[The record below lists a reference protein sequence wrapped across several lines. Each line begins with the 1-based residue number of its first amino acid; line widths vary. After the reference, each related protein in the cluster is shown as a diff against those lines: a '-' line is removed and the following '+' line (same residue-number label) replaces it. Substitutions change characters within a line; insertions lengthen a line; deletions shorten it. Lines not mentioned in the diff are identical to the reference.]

1 MNIMNFYNSHMTN
14 YDKEGFDKGLVV
26 EQYKD
31 SSGNK
36 AKDHLDINGKLIWRK
51 TVLKDKSEAIS
62 YFDRNAQGSIINRYD
77 QIRNAKGEVVKSYEL
92 TRTGSGDSTVTVKM
106 TREFRGRNIIT
117 NSESYTGKGKGT
129 ISGYTRSSD
138 KVNRDGKIIH
148 NEMSKFDADNKLINT
163 TIMRYSHDDK
173 KNQII
178 ANGNI
183 KDINGKSIG
192 SIYTK
197 YHGDIPIE
205 IVTRNN
211 SGSGKETITQKFS
224 SDGKITFDSKEV
236 RDSYGDL
243 ISIDTRKYDSAGRI
257 THSEEM
263 SPETDRVFTENEY
276 KYDAFG
282 NITEHAVETKKM
294 LDDKGEHKVLT
305 KKIVTSQ
312 QVDDVGNLISKTESK
327 YNSRDLMVS
336 SEKETFNSDGERITK
351 VVTENSF
358 DSDRDLTCEIK
369 KTFDS
374 NENLIECTQKNHF
387 YHETDRYDGESE
399 LTEKF
404 DNNGKMKSSIEKIYD
419 DKGNVTS
426 KVEIS
431 QSFDRNGHFI
441 KGQKFTF
448 DNSDNYPNIE
458 NIREEIT
465 GTENK
470 SFDGNSLAC
479 GTDQLAESMSS
490 FSGKEA
496 APALESHILTGNT
509 NSVPRSLVGVANFAS
524 KAPALLIY

>member
-1 MNIMNFYNSHMTN
+1 
-14 YDKEGFDKGLVV
+14 
-26 EQYKD
+26 
-31 SSGNK
+31 
-36 AKDHLDINGKLIWRK
+36 
-51 TVLKDKSEAIS
+51 
-62 YFDRNAQGSIINRYD
+62 
-77 QIRNAKGEVVKSYEL
+77 
-92 TRTGSGDSTVTVKM
+92 
-106 TREFRGRNIIT
+106 
-117 NSESYTGKGKGT
+117 
-129 ISGYTRSSD
+129 
-138 KVNRDGKIIH
+138 
-148 NEMSKFDADNKLINT
+148 
-163 TIMRYSHDDK
+163 
-173 KNQII
+173 
-178 ANGNI
+178 
-183 KDINGKSIG
+183 
-192 SIYTK
+192 
-197 YHGDIPIE
+197 
-205 IVTRNN
+205 
-211 SGSGKETITQKFS
+211 
-224 SDGKITFDSKEV
+224 
-236 RDSYGDL
+236 
-243 ISIDTRKYDSAGRI
+243 
-257 THSEEM
+257 
-263 SPETDRVFTENEY
+263 
-276 KYDAFG
+276 
-282 NITEHAVETKKM
+282 M

-387 YHETDRYDGESE
+387 YHETDGYDGESE